1 MNKFKWIVTDLD
13 GTLIHHKDNKN
24 VIYSD
29 VIDELH
35 KAVENKYFSIAT
47 GRHFKDVLS
56 IANKFGINLPKDSF
70 IVAANG
76 CQIYSM
82 NSQKL
87 ILNKTLTDDIIQIEI
102 PKIISYLDEILPNST
117 LIFAYGKRENIYFVK
132 NNSSQFETMSQSV
145 LEHEDNDGV
154 FDYTIVENASDLK
167 NITKFCIDFLNIIED
182 PLLLIENLKKICDK
196 VDFANTGE
204 KFIEIIIKGINKG
217 TALEYINEKHYNVL
231 PEEILVFGDSGNDVE
246 MMDYAGTSITRH
258 DSRPEIQERATMIF
272 PGGASKFVKNALIDL
287 IK

>member
-35 KAVENKYFSIAT
+35 RAVENKYFSIAT

-56 IANKFGINLPKDSF
+56 IANKFDIKLPEDSF
-70 IVAANG
+70 IVSANG

-82 NSQKL
+82 KSQEL
-87 ILNKTLTDDIIQIEI
+87 ILNKTLTDDIVQIEI
-102 PKIISYLDEILPNST
+102 PKIMAYLDEILPDST
-117 LIFAYGKRENIYFVK
+117 LIFAYGKNENIYFVK
-132 NNSSQFETMSQSV
+132 NNSTKFNAMLQSV
-145 LEHEDNDGV
+145 LNHEDNDGV
-154 FDYTIVENASDLK
+154 FNYTTIEDIKELK
-167 NITKFCIDFLNIIED
+167 DITKFCIDFLNKIED
-182 PLLLIENLKKICDK
+182 PIVLIENLKKICDK
-196 VDFANTGE
+196 VDFANTGD
-204 KFIEIIIKGINKG
+204 KFIEIIIKGVNKA
-217 TALEYINEKHYNVL
+217 TALEYINQNHYKVL

-258 DSRPEIQERATMIF
+258 DSRPEIQKRATAIF